1 MPMIVVD
8 EKTDL
13 TSPDAV
19 PRSVVAFGV
28 TDASKAMERGAH
40 QHRKGELLMTV
51 RGSLTCETANG
62 LWIVPPQC
70 ALWIPGGS
78 IHNIKGTGALEG
90 YCVFIEPDAAA
101 TRLSECCT
109 VSVTPLLRELVMRCA
124 TFPELYPQHGTEAH
138 LVTLLLDELAVAPV
152 EKLHL
157 PMPSDRRLRAIAEWI
172 TTSSADRSTMEV
184 WARRAGISERTLSRI
199 LLKETGMS
207 FGRWRQQFHIILA
220 LQRLSKGASVQTVA
234 SDLGYESAGSFVTM
248 FKKVLGA
255 PPARYMTQRRDNRDR
270 LSA

>member
-1 MPMIVVD
+1 MIVFD

-28 TDASKAMERGAH
+28 TASTNAMERGTH
-40 QHRKGELLMTV
+40 QHRKAELLLTT
-51 RGSLTCETANG
+51 RGSLTCVTDSG

-70 ALWIPGGS
+70 ALWIPSGAR
-78 IHNIKGTGALEG
+78 HNVKNASASESFCI
-90 YCVFIEPDAAA
+90 FIEPDAAA
-101 TRLSECCT
+101 TLLKECCT
-109 VSVTPLLRELVMRCA
+109 VSVTPLLRELIVRCA
-124 TFPELYPQHGTEAH
+124 IFPELYPVHGAEAH
-138 LVTLLLDELAVAPV
+138 LVTLFLDELAVAPV
-152 EKLHL
+152 EKFHL
-157 PMPSDRRLRAIAEWI
+157 PMPSDSRLRAIAEWI
-172 TTSSADRSTMEV
+172 TSASADRSTMEV

-220 LQRLSKGASVQTVA
+220 LQWLSKGASVQTVA

-248 FKKVLGA
+248 FKKALGC
-255 PPARYMTQRRDNRDR
+255 PPARYMAQRQSQRHRR